1 MNYLYE
7 ANNSVKNNSVYDKPG
22 YNTLSN
28 VSPDTFNILSSIY
41 LILVGSAGMLLNSKA
56 LARLI
61 TATKV

>member
-1 MNYLYE
+1 MNHLYE
-7 ANNSVKNNSVYDKPG
+7 SNYSAKNNSDFDIIG
-22 YNTLSN
+22 NNTHSN
-28 VSPDTFNILSSIY
+28 VSSDTFNILLSVY